1 MPAGVCRSSN
11 VRMAAAASD
20 RICLC
25 ESVGTHW
32 DGYRRPGDG
41 EASRGD
47 PRVLGRFE
55 LDLTSAI
62 CHFWAG
68 SFFGSIP
75 VPVLGGEVLRPF
87 RAQTAVSSA
96 DP

>member
-1 MPAGVCRSSN
+1 MNSNRSFDHI
-11 VRMAAAASD
+11 VLQ
-20 RICLC
+20 IKVF
-25 ESVGTHW
+25 ESLLTTVAEAQW
-32 DGYRRPGDG
+32 RRPGDG

-62 CHFWAG
+62 FHFWSG

-87 RAQTAVSSA
+87 RTQTAVSSA